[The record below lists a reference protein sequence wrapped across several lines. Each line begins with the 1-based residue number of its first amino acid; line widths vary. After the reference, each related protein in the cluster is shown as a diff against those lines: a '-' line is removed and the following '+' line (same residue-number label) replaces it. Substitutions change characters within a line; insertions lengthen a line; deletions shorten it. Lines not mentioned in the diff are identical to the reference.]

1 MLYNMHEYL
10 TALERDLVKTFAEH
24 EPMVAAVKKVLLHDI
39 YESDPTKSRF
49 VQKIR
54 DLSDTGADDSVIGA
68 HARAVGEGVS
78 LLEQGFRAVERFKGA
93 DTKRETK
100 NVAK

>member
-1 MLYNMHEYL
+1 MNEYL

-54 DLSDTGADDSVIGA
+54 DLSDTGADDSIIGA
-68 HARAVGEGVS
+68 HARAVGEGVR
-78 LLEQGFRAVERFKGA
+78 LLDEGFRAVERFKGA